1 MIIMSNINSEDYRYF
16 IRVRGEE
23 IGWVYFYKKG
33 EFENDTHI
41 TLRNE
46 LIPGEIIESAHKSDF
61 KEISKEQYNKII
73 EFSSINPADIIEE
86 TIKEVYDLEKLK
98 AKLSQAC
105 KDLAE
110 VSELWRNLSEGYF
123 NKISEAYPFN
133 EDFEEIIQKMWEW
146 KKNLD

>member
-1 MIIMSNINSEDYRYF
+1 MGNINLEDCRYF

-23 IGWVYFYKKG
+23 IGWIYFHNKG

-46 LIPGEIIESAHKSDF
+46 LIPGEIIEYADKSDYR
-61 KEISKEQYNKII
+61 EISKEQYNRIF
-73 EFSSINPADIIEE
+73 ESLNVDPAGIIEE
-86 TIKEVYDLEKLK
+86 TIRDVSDLEKFK
-98 AKLSQAC
+98 EKLSQVC
-105 KDLAE
+105 KGLTE
-110 VSELWRNLSEGYF
+110 VSELWGNLSEENF
-123 NKISEAYPFN
+123 NKISETYPFN